1 MPSVTPCQNC
11 DSSGVTFGPAWLK
24 SPVFRNTRFAL
35 VQIWPILTDPDLLC
49 MLETVL
55 TSEAHDL
62 LFSYQAFLDGAAQW
76 EQQCEPQ

>member
-1 MPSVTPCQNC
+1 M
-11 DSSGVTFGPAWLK
+11 
-24 SPVFRNTRFAL
+24 
-35 VQIWPILTDPDLLC
+35 QIWPILTDPDLLC